1 LIYRRAAD
9 GSGEPELVS
18 PHTSFQVPQD
28 ITADGSRMVVI
39 ESRPSPTDQFDLM
52 ALVLSNPVR
61 RETVLSTPG
70 AEFHA
75 SLSPDGRYVAYQTYQ
90 GGQSEVY
97 VSPMDDARRERVKVS
112 VDGGEKP
119 IWSPTGEEIFYR
131 SPTDSLMAASV
142 VTEPRMQVR
151 DVNALFRMGYA
162 NFGNVSSREWDL
174 SPVDGRFLLVR
185 YPPRQG
191 VAGVHVVLNW
201 SRELLRA
208 MQQ

>member
-1 LIYRRAAD
+1 
-9 GSGEPELVS
+9 
-18 PHTSFQVPQD
+18 
-28 ITADGSRMVVI
+28 
-39 ESRPSPTDQFDLM
+39 
-52 ALVLSNPVR
+52 
-61 RETVLSTPG
+61 
-70 AEFHA
+70 
-75 SLSPDGRYVAYQTYQ
+75 
-90 GGQSEVY
+90 
-97 VSPMDDARRERVKVS
+97 MDDARRERVKVS

-201 SRELLRA
+201 SRELLRT